1 MRHYKRIFFAL
12 LIIAN
17 LLGCDVFQ
25 DRIFDPKPEPLVI
38 AEAIIGSWAI
48 VSIGGA
54 PIQYAFGARYAD
66 WSFDGDGSWEIYM
79 FWDYGALQV
88 EAIIQGEYEL
98 EDDFFIL
105 TIPDDDGFFELEPG
119 ESFIKGTVT
128 FEGKNRLT
136 LWEQGGDMVAELERL
151 LDPYS
156 VQ

>member
-25 DRIFDPKPEPLVI
+25 ERIFDPKPDPLVI
-38 AEAIIGSWAI
+38 AEEIVGSWAI

-54 PIQYAFGARYAD
+54 PIQYTLGARYAD

-88 EAIIQGEYEL
+88 EAVIQGEYEL
-98 EDDFFIL
+98 EGDFFIL
-105 TIPDDDGFFELEPG
+105 TIPDDDGFFELEAG
-119 ESFIKGTVT
+119 ESFIKGTVI